1 MHIIFLLVIM
11 ISAFNILSLYLGD
24 KLIVY
29 LNLEEKY
36 PKIAKFIQLR
46 RKFQNYYLL
55 LNTSMILIICLVL
68 IIVNLIVLF

>member
-55 LNTSMILIICLVL
+55 LNTSLILIICLVL
-68 IIVNLIVLF
+68 IIINLIVLF

>member
-55 LNTSMILIICLVL
+55 LNTSLILIIFLVL
-68 IIVNLIVLF
+68 IIVNLIFLF